1 MNLCVDLCRDMR
13 RVSVFVKLDF
23 AFIMTFAVMD
33 SDFGACELRD
43 SGGTHGWRTCSRLLP
58 KSE

>member
-1 MNLCVDLCRDMR
+1 M
-13 RVSVFVKLDF
+13 FGKLEF

-33 SDFGACELRD
+33 SDFGAFELRD
-43 SGGTHGWRTCSRLLP
+43 SGGTRGWRTCSSLLP